1 MHEALA
7 LPLAFQVCVLSTT
20 HPFVVLTVSDRPL
33 NVTSSQQAIG
43 GSSPT
48 PVMGK
53 KLSKKQMRNAA
64 TKEAFR
70 LAAAAQAEKKKKKL
84 QQDYVPIKAANQQ
97 KQADAL
103 KMKGG
108 CVVVVVVGDALCAV
122 VVPP

>member
-1 MHEALA
+1 
-7 LPLAFQVCVLSTT
+7 
-20 HPFVVLTVSDRPL
+20 
-33 NVTSSQQAIG
+33 
-43 GSSPT
+43 
-48 PVMGK
+48 MGK

-103 KMKGG
+103 KVKGG
-108 CVVVVVVGDALCAV
+108 CVVVIVVGDALCAV
-122 VVPP
+122 CCAALTCCVSDVLRDVLCGVPPDWPLVRSAPLLVFVDHC

>member
-1 MHEALA
+1 
-7 LPLAFQVCVLSTT
+7 
-20 HPFVVLTVSDRPL
+20 
-33 NVTSSQQAIG
+33 VTSSQQAIG

-70 LAAAAQAEKKKKKL
+70 LAAAAQAEKKKQKL

-103 KMKGG
+103 KVKGG
-108 CVVVVVVGDALCAV
+108 CVVVMVVGDALCAV